1 MDLPIAGDGA
11 PKPANASGAG
21 QIGDRKLLEDDSES
35 ISANYGREVGIHRR
49 SRVSGDNSGGF
60 TGVGGDAGDKGL
72 VQEVIVVL
80 FVPTAPHFLEL
91 EIGRAHV

>member
-72 VQEVIVVL
+72 VQK
-80 FVPTAPHFLEL
+80 FAAFDFLW
-91 EIGRAHV
+91 G